1 MLPKA
6 WACIIF
12 SKEIIGFALYIP
24 WIFNGSYYDP
34 MRNLKRFG
42 WRIPKVLFEIR
53 VRGRFRIIRR
63 YYHRWYQTII
73 EVPKIQFNKFFWYEA
88 I

>member
-1 MLPKA
+1 MKLITVQKVIEGCMLPKA

-42 WRIPKVLFEIR
+42 WRIPRVLFQFDIK
-53 VRGRFRIIRR
+53 GYDLRFNSF
-63 YYHRWYQTII
+63 H
-73 EVPKIQFNKFFWYEA
+73 WYEA